1 MSNNHYSRLWQ
12 EGLKIVSH
20 CPLCQTRHN
29 NIEARILGEDGET
42 HLLHLTCRK
51 CRNSILALVL
61 VNQTGVSSVGLITD
75 LTFEDVVRFRHK
87 SKITVD
93 DVILTH
99 QFLAAGQW
107 HNLA

>member
-1 MSNNHYSRLWQ
+1 M
-12 EGLKIVSH
+12 
-20 CPLCQTRHN
+20 
-29 NIEARILGEDGET
+29 
-42 HLLHLTCRK
+42 
-51 CRNSILALVL
+51 L